1 VHTGR
6 CGELIKFVTKIITPL
21 GDRGM
26 NTVVMEM
33 EQRKKIHPHKFTLW
47 IGIGSILMMFAGLT
61 SAYIVKRNQA
71 NWVTFELPLAFWYS
85 TAAIVLSSVTLYLA
99 GRSFKEREMQR
110 YQSLMTATIIL
121 GVLFVVLQVIGF
133 KQLWSIGITLQ
144 KNVSFSF
151 LYVIVGLHGA
161 HVIGGIIALL
171 VLFAKAFS
179 NKTRNYTTVPVEV
192 TSTYWHFVDILWIY
206 LLFFLIMIR

>member
-1 VHTGR
+1 
-6 CGELIKFVTKIITPL
+6 
-21 GDRGM
+21 
-26 NTVVMEM
+26 M

-47 IGIGSILMMFAGLT
+47 VGIGSILMMFAGLT

-71 NWVTFELPLAFWYS
+71 NWVTFDLPLAFWYS
-85 TAAIVLSSVTLYLA
+85 TGAIVLSSITLVLA
-99 GRSFKEREMQR
+99 ARSFKARQMAKYRQ
-110 YQSLMTATIIL
+110 LMTATIVL
-121 GVLFVVLQVIGF
+121 GVLFIVLQVIGF

-151 LYVIVGLHGA
+151 LYVIVGLHAA

-171 VLFAKAFS
+171 VLFLKAFS
-179 NKTRNYTTVPVEV
+179 VKTRNYNSVPVEV

-206 LLFFLIMIR
+206 LLLFLIMIR